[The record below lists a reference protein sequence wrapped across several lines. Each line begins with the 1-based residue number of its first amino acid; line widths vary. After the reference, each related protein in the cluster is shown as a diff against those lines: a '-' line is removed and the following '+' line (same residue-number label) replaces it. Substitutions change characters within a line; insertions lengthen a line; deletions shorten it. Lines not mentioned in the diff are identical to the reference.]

1 MYTINNLC
9 PVAVPIHPLPV
20 TSHPDLFCDL
30 RVILNICTYTYCN
43 KSMCKPRFYCFVSP
57 FGCNRVSGGLIHGGM
72 FGGDKW
78 FVEPREQVLVWSTFP
93 CFYAY
98 WSADVSLTGHLNEQW
113 IKQQHLEQIPSW
125 FETTEQMK
133 ETDQANSSHL
143 KCEVIACV
151 YHESLSTVHEQL
163 FLGPWWT
170 GKLIVFAFCHIDNW
184 EVIFHKTTVSFN

>member
-78 FVEPREQVLVWSTFP
+78 FVEPREQVLV
-93 CFYAY
+93 
-98 WSADVSLTGHLNEQW
+98 
-113 IKQQHLEQIPSW
+113 
-125 FETTEQMK
+125 
-133 ETDQANSSHL
+133 
-143 KCEVIACV
+143 
-151 YHESLSTVHEQL
+151 
-163 FLGPWWT
+163 
-170 GKLIVFAFCHIDNW
+170 
-184 EVIFHKTTVSFN
+184 